1 MRFFNITIKVKDAKQ
16 IKDFKPEEAACASG
30 KLFEEN
36 PKCFVYVR
44 GTRKTV
50 VDAIACVDSSCDE
63 KKFAKTFAEK
73 LFDNI
78 ADIKVSEGKMFDFV
92 NNIGDAEIDSYL
104 TDSSAT
110 IDRLG
115 LGFFHEICHGSF
127 DERIVTEHKTKTSV
141 YADVNKYFL
150 DEEYKRELDRIYAG
164 KTLKKPIGNPAHY
177 FMVSNDDDA
186 RMVRNR
192 NLVFSLFYKGRINTK
207 KYTIIGLRDRRISEW
222 HIEQLYRINA
232 DGVIVLRIDEDI
244 LFESETRNY
253 KWRWSGIVNIIKR
266 YASSVVTIISMDNAS
281 MNTRNKIISS
291 LHGIALIKF
300 YDQEYKGE
308 SAVDCFCEIARQNGT
323 NAPESE
329 IEKIRKS
336 DRTYSKRALQTIYSD
351 WYNEYVATV
360 QFPEYTAYFNG
371 KGGEDDT
378 LNEKSAYDKLS
389 EMIGLGNVK
398 KVIDGAINYF
408 KLQKEYK
415 ERGIDFA
422 RPAMHMVFSG
432 NPGTAKTTV
441 ARLLAQILR
450 DNKVLSRGELVEV
463 GRADLVG
470 EYVGQTAP
478 QVKEVFRR
486 AKGSVLFIDEAYSL
500 LDDKKGLYGDEAIN
514 TIVQEM
520 ENARDDTIVI
530 FAGYKNEMEEFVE
543 RNPGLSSRIAFHV
556 DFDDYSEDELLAITK
571 LLARQNSII
580 IDESCDQKL
589 LDIYKNAR
597 QNPSFGNGRYA
608 RNVLEKAKLNQASRI
623 AKQDIE
629 YLSNEQLKTIVA
641 ADISVDDQRQKQTIS
656 RLGFY

>member
-36 PKCFVYVR
+36 PACFVYVR

-115 LGFFHEICHGSF
+115 LGFFYEICHGSF

-207 KYTIIGLRDRRISEW
+207 KYTIIGLRDRNISEW

-232 DGVIVLRIDEDI
+232 DGVIVLRVDEDI

-253 KWRWSGIVNIIKR
+253 KWRWSGVVNIIKR

-308 SAVDCFCEIARQNGT
+308 SAVNCFCEIARQNGT

-389 EMIGLGNVK
+389 EMIGLDNVK
-398 KVIDGAINYF
+398 KVIDGAINHF

-543 RNPGLSSRIAFHV
+543 RNLGLSSRIAFHV

-589 LDIYKNAR
+589 LDIYKKAR

-629 YLSNEQLKTIVA
+629 YFSDEQLKTIVA
-641 ADISVDDQRQKQTIS
+641 ADIGVDDQRQKQTIS

>member
-16 IKDFKPEEAACASG
+16 IKDFKPEDAACVSA

-36 PKCFVYVR
+36 PVCFVYVR

-50 VDAIACVDSSCDE
+50 VDAIACIDCACDE

-104 TDSSAT
+104 TDSNAT

-115 LGFFHEICHGSF
+115 LGFFYEIRNGSF

-177 FMVSNDDDA
+177 FMVSDDDDA

-192 NLVFSLFYKGRINTK
+192 NLVFSLFHKGRINTR

-232 DGVIVLRIDEDI
+232 DGVIVLRVDEDI
-244 LFESETRNY
+244 LFESETRHY
-253 KWRWSGIVNIIKR
+253 KWRWSGVVNIIKR

-360 QFPEYTAYFNG
+360 QFPEYAAYFNG
-371 KGGEDDT
+371 KSGEGDT
-378 LNEKSAYDKLS
+378 SNEKSAYDKLS
-389 EMIGLGNVK
+389 EMIGLAGVK

-520 ENARDDTIVI
+520 ENARDDMIVV
-530 FAGYKNEMEEFVE
+530 FAGYKKEMEEFVE
-543 RNPGLSSRIAFHV
+543 RNPGLSSRIAFHI
-556 DFDDYSEDELLAITK
+556 DFDDYSESELLDITK

-580 IDESCDQKL
+580 IDESCDKKL
-589 LDIYKNAR
+589 LDIYKTAR
-597 QNPSFGNGRYA
+597 KDPSFGNGRYA
-608 RNVLEKAKLNQASRI
+608 RNVLEKAKFNQANRL
-623 AKQDIE
+623 ATQDLA
-629 YLSNEQLKTIVA
+629 YLSNEQLETII
-641 ADISVDDQRQKQTIS
+641 ADDVSYEQTQKRQGEN
-656 RLGFY
+656 RCGFY

>member
-36 PKCFVYVR
+36 PACFAYVR
-44 GTRKTV
+44 GTHKTV
-50 VDAIACVDSSCDE
+50 VNAIACVDSSCDE

-92 NNIGDAEIDSYL
+92 NNIGDAEIDNYL

-115 LGFFHEICHGSF
+115 LGFFYEIRHGSF

-150 DEEYKRELDRIYAG
+150 DEEYKRELDRIYAS

-207 KYTIIGLRDRRISEW
+207 KYTIIGLRDRNISEW

-232 DGVIVLRIDEDI
+232 NGVIVLRVDEDI
-244 LFESETRNY
+244 LFESEEKYY
-253 KWRWSGIVNIIKR
+253 KWKWSGIVNIIKR

-281 MNTRNKIISS
+281 MNTRNRIISS

-336 DRTYSKRALQTIYSD
+336 DRTYSKGALQSIYSD
-351 WYNEYVATV
+351 WYNEYIATV
-360 QFPEYTAYFNG
+360 QFPEYGAYFNG
-371 KGGEDDT
+371 KNGEDDT
-378 LNEKSAYDKLS
+378 LNEKNAYDKLS

-422 RPAMHMVFSG
+422 RPVMHMVFSG

-500 LDDKKGLYGDEAIN
+500 LDVKKGLYGDEAIN

-520 ENARDDTIVI
+520 ENARDDVIVI

-556 DFDDYSEDELLAITK
+556 DFDDYSEDELLDITK

-580 IDESCDQKL
+580 IDESCDKKL

-597 QNPSFGNGRYA
+597 KNPSFGNGRYA
-608 RNVLEKAKLNQASRI
+608 RNVLEKAKLNQANRL
-623 AKQDIE
+623 ATQDLA
-629 YLSNEQLKTIVA
+629 YLSNEQLETII
-641 ADISVDDQRQKQTIS
+641 ADDVSYEQTQKRQGEN
-656 RLGFY
+656 RCGFY

>member
-36 PKCFVYVR
+36 PACFAYVR
-44 GTRKTV
+44 GTHKTV
-50 VDAIACVDSSCDE
+50 VNAIACVDSSCDE

-78 ADIKVSEGKMFDFV
+78 ADIKVSEGRMFDFV
-92 NNIGDAEIDSYL
+92 NNIGDAEIDNYL

-115 LGFFHEICHGSF
+115 LGFFYEICHGSF

-150 DEEYKRELDRIYAG
+150 DEEYKRELDRIYAS

-207 KYTIIGLRDRRISEW
+207 KYTIIGLRDRNISEW

-232 DGVIVLRIDEDI
+232 DGVIVLRVDEDI
-244 LFESETRNY
+244 LFESEEKYY
-253 KWRWSGIVNIIKR
+253 KWKWSGIVNIIKR
-266 YASSVVTIISMDNAS
+266 YASSVVTIISIDNAS
-281 MNTRNKIISS
+281 MNTRNRIISS

-336 DRTYSKRALQTIYSD
+336 DRTYSKRALQTIYSE
-351 WYNEYVATV
+351 WHNEYVATV
-360 QFPEYTAYFNG
+360 QFPEYGAYFNG
-371 KGGEDDT
+371 KSGEDDT
-378 LNEKSAYDKLS
+378 LNEKNAYDKLS

-478 QVKEVFRR
+478 QVKDVFRR

-520 ENARDDTIVI
+520 ENARDDVIVI
-530 FAGYKNEMEEFVE
+530 FAGYKNEMVEFVE

-556 DFDDYSEDELLAITK
+556 DFDDYSASELLDITK
-571 LLARQNSII
+571 LLARDRDII
-580 IDESCDQKL
+580 LDPSCDQKL
-589 LDIYKNAR
+589 LDIYKKAR

-641 ADISVDDQRQKQTIS
+641 ADIGVDDQRQKQTIS

>member
-36 PKCFVYVR
+36 PACFVYVR

-92 NNIGDAEIDSYL
+92 NNIGDAEIDNYL

-115 LGFFHEICHGSF
+115 LGFFYEICHGSF
-127 DERIVTEHKTKTSV
+127 EERIVTEHKTKTSV

-150 DEEYKRELDRIYAG
+150 DEEYKRELDRIYAS

-192 NLVFSLFYKGRINTK
+192 NLVFSLFHKGRINTK

-232 DGVIVLRIDEDI
+232 DGVIVLRVDEDI

-253 KWRWSGIVNIIKR
+253 KWRWSGVVNIIKR

-308 SAVDCFCEIARQNGT
+308 SAVNCFCEIARQNGT

-389 EMIGLGNVK
+389 EMIGLDNVK

-629 YLSNEQLKTIVA
+629 YLSDEQLKTIVA
-641 ADISVDDQRQKQTIS
+641 ADIGVDDQRQKQTIS